1 KDYFIKGKFSKFALP
16 LSEISSM
23 GATLI
28 GFIVYLF
35 AMLGI
40 GIYAYKRNE
49 STADYYLGGRKMNS
63 WVVALS
69 ERSSG
74 ESAWLLLGLP
84 GAALA
89 LGVVEVWTALGC
101 LIGIFFYWY
110 AVAEAIR
117 LQSGKSNAITLP
129 DVFANRFSRGSLI
142 IRFTAMIIIIFFF
155 TFYLAAQ
162 FNGAGKVLNVTFGID
177 PFTGMVAGAVVIILY
192 TMLGGFSAV
201 VWTDFVQ
208 ALLMFGALVLLPV
221 VGLIEVSSSGHSLHT
236 ALQSAGGSYLDVVG
250 GKTGWAAVATI
261 VGGLS
266 WAFGYMGQPHLLTKF
281 MSIKDPGKIRKSR
294 RIAFMWAVPA
304 FAGAF
309 VIGLVGLALF
319 GQGYFDDVEKV
330 MPHLANYL
338 LPQWVAGILV
348 SAAIAAMMSTA
359 DGQLLVISS
368 TVSEDFF
375 RHILKINLTPKSM
388 VNLSRLVTL
397 FVGIAAFLVAVSSGK
412 LIFAMVSYAWA
423 GLGAAFG
430 PALLLMLRWK
440 KITWQG
446 VFAGMVTGT
455 LVTIIWTEISIL
467 DQKLSA
473 RFASFV
479 LAFAAVYFAS
489 LITFR
494 KEEPLKV

>member
-1 KDYFIKGKFSKFALP
+1 MS
-16 LSEISSM
+16 
-23 GATLI
+23 ATLI
-28 GFIVYLF
+28 GFIIYLIV
-35 AMLGI
+35 MMGI
-40 GIYAYKRNE
+40 GIFAYRRNE
-49 STADYYLGGRKMNS
+49 TNADYFLGGRKMNS

-89 LGVVEVWTALGC
+89 LGIVEIWTAMGC
-101 LIGIFFYWY
+101 LMGIFFYWY
-110 AVAEAIR
+110 TVAEQIR
-117 LQSGKSNAITLP
+117 RQSEKFNAITLP
-129 DVFANRFSRGSLI
+129 DVFANHFPKGNLI
-142 IRFTAMIIIIFFF
+142 VRFTAMLIIIFFF

-162 FNGAGKVLNVTFGID
+162 FNGAGKVLNVTFGIN
-177 PFTGMVAGAVVIILY
+177 PYTGMILGAVVIILY
-192 TMLGGFSAV
+192 TMLGGFVAV

-208 ALLMFGALVLLPV
+208 ALLMFGALVLVPV
-221 VGLIEVSSSGHSLHT
+221 VGLIEVSSEGYT
-236 ALQSAGGSYLDVVG
+236 LQSAIRSVGGSYLDLTG
-250 GKTGWAAVATI
+250 GKHGWAAVATVI
-261 VGGLS
+261 GGLS

-281 MSIKDPGKIRKSR
+281 MSIKDPGKIKKSR

-309 VIGLVGLALF
+309 IIGLVGLALF

-330 MPHLANYL
+330 MPHLANHL
-338 LPQWVAGILV
+338 LPPWIAGLLI

-375 RHILKINLTPKSM
+375 RNILKVKLSPKSM
-388 VNLSRLVTL
+388 VNLSRIVTL
-397 FVGIAAFLVAVSSGK
+397 LVGLAAFAVAATSGK
-412 LIFAMVSYAWA
+412 LIFSMVSYAWA
-423 GLGAAFG
+423 GLGSAFG
-430 PALLLMLRWK
+430 PALLLMLWWK

-455 LVTIIWTEISIL
+455 VVTIVWTEISLL
-467 DQKLSA
+467 DQNLSA

-479 LAFAAVYFAS
+479 LAFAAAVVVS
-489 LITFR
+489 LITFS
-494 KEEPLKV
+494 KSESPIQA